1 MLVIQKHS
9 WLMQHSTLDDLFHA
23 YDTHL
28 NSAVME
34 LLSNENVNKE
44 QPAKFIPYIKQ
55 KYLLQI

>member
-1 MLVIQKHS
+1 
-9 WLMQHSTLDDLFHA
+9 MQHSTLDDLFHA